1 MSRTSSLRIG
11 VIHARIKL
19 GSKRANTR
27 KLKSL
32 VASLVDDYK
41 VDLVVLPPYPFT
53 GPVINYYTPN
63 RLKHA
68 MSNYAERIG
77 RRLPGNSILVN
88 PIEWAVKLNVS
99 ILVGPMIER
108 AGPRLYITSVLI
120 DEYGSIVS
128 KYRKMSLTPEEI
140 KYGINRGKDPGI
152 FYVSSKD
159 AKIGVFIDEDLAYPE
174 VFRFMQKEEVNIV
187 IGFMLPYPSAYFK
200 MTRDLGHIMT
210 MDKSMVETFLAVRS
224 KEIGIPIL
232 LVGGIVEDV
241 GNHGKLAYMN
251 TIPVEPDVGVIQE
264 KEKGLEEID
273 TVFIVDVD
281 VRHSRALPLNPNIT
295 ETVKRLCKSL
305 K

>member
-1 MSRTSSLRIG
+1 MSKTATFRIG
-11 VIHARIKL
+11 VIHGRIKL
-19 GSKRANTR
+19 GAKRVNIR

-32 VASLVDDYK
+32 VSSLVDDYK

-68 MSNYAERIG
+68 ISNYSERIS
-77 RRLPGNSILVN
+77 RRLSGSSTLIY
-88 PIEWAVKLNVS
+88 PIDWAVRFGVN
-99 ILVGPMIER
+99 ILVGPVIER
-108 AGPRLYITSVLI
+108 AGPRLYISSILI
-120 DEYGSIVS
+120 DDYGSIVA
-128 KYRKMSLTPEEI
+128 KYRKMSLTQDEI
-140 KYGINRGKDPGI
+140 RYGINRGKEPGVFHI
-152 FYVSSKD
+152 SSKN

-174 VFRFMQKEEVNIV
+174 VFRLMQKYEVNLV
-187 IGFMLPYPSAYFK
+187 IGFMLPYPSQFFK
-200 MTRDLGHIMT
+200 LSRELDHIMT
-210 MDKSMVETFLAVRS
+210 MDRSLVETFLAVRS
-224 KEIGIPIL
+224 REIGIPII

-273 TVFIVDVD
+273 SVFIVDVD
-281 VRHSRALPLNPNIT
+281 VRHSKSYPLNKNVIEMT
-295 ETVKRLCKSL
+295 KKLCKSI